1 MSQVM
6 VSVQDVSKVY
16 KIYDKPIDRLKDAL
30 LPFTKSRYREFMALN
45 GISFEAYKG
54 DAIGFLGKNGSGKS
68 TLLKIITGVL
78 NPTGGSVGVNGRVAS
93 ILELGAGFNMEY
105 TGIENIYMN
114 GTIMGFTKQEMDAKL
129 QSIIDFADIG
139 DFINQPVKIY
149 SSGMFARLA
158 FAVSINVEPDILIID
173 EVLAVGD
180 ARFQTKCINQLK
192 TLKDM
197 GTTILFVSHAAEQ
210 VKRFCNR
217 AIWIKEGKIEAAG
230 PSSEIV
236 DMYESWMLFGKQEK
250 GIEREH
256 MPNLEE
262 AAAAEEEQ
270 KTEEEFILPQD
281 KNILARIA
289 DVKLNKEVFNT
300 FDKLFVDITYE
311 IYEEEIPDFLVGAA
325 IYSADHTE
333 YVFGPNT
340 YLEKF
345 DAPKTRGRHKVRYT
359 VPSLPL
365 IKGSFTIDVGIFNN
379 EGIVA
384 IDYKTAAADFDVS
397 NDYFSE
403 GLVYIKHEWE
413 VIK

>member
-1 MSQVM
+1 MSDVM
-6 VSVQDVSKVY
+6 VSVRDVRKVY
-16 KIYDKPIDRLKDAL
+16 KIYDKPMDRLKDAL

-45 GISFEAYKG
+45 GISFEAHKG

-78 NPTGGSVGVNGRVAS
+78 SPTSGSVGVNGRVAS

-114 GTIMGFTKQEMDAKL
+114 GTIMGFTRQEMDKKL
-129 QSIIDFADIG
+129 QSIVDFADIG

-180 ARFQTKCINQLK
+180 ARFQTKCINKLK
-192 TLKDM
+192 ELKDI

-217 AIWIKEGKIEAAG
+217 AIWIKEGQIEAEG

-250 GIEREH
+250 GIEREYA
-256 MPNLEE
+256 P
-262 AAAAEEEQ
+262 EEETP
-270 KTEEEFILPQD
+270 TEAEKKKEEKFRLPED
-281 KNILARIA
+281 KNILARIS
-289 DVKLNKEVFNT
+289 DVRMNKTSFAT
-300 FDKLFVDITYE
+300 FDKLSVDLTYE
-311 IYEEEIPDFLVGAA
+311 IYEEEIPDFLLGVA
-325 IYSADHTE
+325 IYSADHSE

-345 DAPKTRGRHKVRYT
+345 SAPNRRGRHTVRYT
-359 VPSLPL
+359 IPSLPL
-365 IKGSFTIDVGIFNN
+365 IKGAFTVDAGIFNN

-384 IDYKTAAADFDVS
+384 IDYKTAAVDFDVS
-397 NDYFSE
+397 NEYFSE
-403 GLVYIKHEWE
+403 GLVYIKHNWE
-413 VIK
+413 VIR